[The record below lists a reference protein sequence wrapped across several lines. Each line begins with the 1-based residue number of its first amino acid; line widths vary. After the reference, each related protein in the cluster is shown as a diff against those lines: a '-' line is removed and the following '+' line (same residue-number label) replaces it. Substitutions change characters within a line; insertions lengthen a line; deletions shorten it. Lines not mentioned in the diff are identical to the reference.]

1 MVVILMI
8 SRFSFKS
15 SLFYIQWSGRWPLL
29 AIKVKT
35 AIIHFGKRLLH
46 SICSLGKTTGWITF
60 AAPRHHSGWNLPL
73 KSHFSH
79 SPTLLIIKCQ
89 NCQKSRSLRS
99 LDFDETFFGDL
110 HHCAKSADYLRQYPV
125 KFHGLPLTIFFLYG
139 SIYHQLA
146 KFLPQH
152 NSSSQSVLT
161 IIGRSAD
168 CSISLHLPKLLIYT
182 GVST

>member
-79 SPTLLIIKCQ
+79 SLTSLIIKNK

-99 LDFDETFFGDL
+99 LDFNETFFGDFAPL
-110 HHCAKSADYLRQYPV
+110 CQKCR
-125 KFHGLPLTIFFLYG
+125 LPS
-139 SIYHQLA
+139 SISCKVSRTSSYD
-146 KFLPQH
+146 FLPIWL
-152 NSSSQSVLT
+152 NLSSAGEVPSPT
-161 IIGRSAD
+161 
-168 CSISLHLPKLLIYT
+168 
-182 GVST
+182 